1 MSPLVIHKIL
11 RLFVNTLTVNDTHYL
26 VKREN
31 LTQPIQIQLSKKQKT
46 FAEILSAFP
55 NYLLNFKHSTKK
67 YTLVADIFAETPF
80 GKNMV
85 R

>member
-1 MSPLVIHKIL
+1 M
-11 RLFVNTLTVNDTHYL
+11 
-26 VKREN
+26 
-31 LTQPIQIQLSKKQKT
+31 QLSKKQKT